1 MPRGRLETT
10 KVKKALR
17 AATIESEAIQLA
29 SAKIKR
35 KFEQNKPLELS
46 FKESLSKMVDRI
58 DPLELAAIGAGTILI
73 HTGILASETIV
84 HDLVEK
90 FKAKETGELIASYY
104 TAVIF
109 PFKPIWDELLPK
121 NLYPS
126 DPLGKTSSSGVQAG
140 LTAKAPIDA
149 KLASSQ
155 KPFSP
160 NDSWEIWVLSFVLS
174 FFVMR
179 FGADILKSGI
189 GSITSMLPLLGL

>member
-121 NLYPS
+121 NLNPS

>member
-46 FKESLSKMVDRI
+46 FKETLSKMVDRI

-121 NLYPS
+121 NLNPS

-160 NDSWEIWVLSFVLS
+160 TDSWEIWVLSFVLS